1 MLSDHLASR
10 ALRHRAF
17 QGDGVRLPFAGVSTV
32 GAYTAPIHVASEQPK
47 RWGLILN
54 LRGPPRRQQS
64 HEKSWKEL
72 RAGWG
77 TSLRI
82 AIGVLLLLLIPSL
95 LYLAWGAGEGSA
107 FGAVGYFVVIV
118 GALIA
123 LGLGAILMFLVFYS
137 RSID

>member
-1 MLSDHLASR
+1 M
-10 ALRHRAF
+10 
-17 QGDGVRLPFAGVSTV
+17 
-32 GAYTAPIHVASEQPK
+32 
-47 RWGLILN
+47 
-54 LRGPPRRQQS
+54 
-64 HEKSWKEL
+64 KSWKGL

-95 LYLAWGAGEGSA
+95 LYLAWSAGEGSA